1 MEGAGQGHGRRP
13 AEREVS
19 IMMRAIPVRIDDRT
33 ARFAESQEFDPVF
46 GAGVLFWMTLVG
58 LAVLAAAL

>member
-1 MEGAGQGHGRRP
+1 
-13 AEREVS
+13 
-19 IMMRAIPVRIDDRT
+19 MMRAIPVRIDDRT